1 MTTRRTDDTTER
13 LVQGYE
19 RMMERA
25 RGVVEQTRDE
35 ALPTVR
41 QVIERAQD
49 KAVELGEL
57 TREEAEKIGDY
68 LGRDL
73 KDAAE
78 YLSHTGKGLAEWL
91 HFDRGLVEAKAME
104 MFAQMVDQTRLELD
118 RLAARARSAES
129 LHTGEVTGPGTLE
142 CEACGHEL
150 RFQRTGHIPPCAGC
164 HGTDFQRRSN

>member
-1 MTTRRTDDTTER
+1 MTTRRTEDAAER

-25 RGVVEQTRDE
+25 RGVIEQTREE
-35 ALPTVR
+35 ALPNLR
-41 QVIERAQD
+41 QVIEHAQD

-78 YLSHTGKGLAEWL
+78 YLSHTGKGIAEWL
-91 HFDRGLVEAKAME
+91 HFDRGLVEARLME
-104 MFAQMVDQTRLELD
+104 LFSQMVDHTRVELD
-118 RLAARARSAES
+118 RIAERARSAES
-129 LHTGEVTGPGTLE
+129 LHTGEVTGPGTLR
-142 CEACGHEL
+142 CVACGHEL
-150 RFQRTGHIPPCAGC
+150 RFQRTGHIPPCGAC
-164 HGTDFQRRSN
+164 HGTAFQRRSN